1 MICSFNFLDFSEKT
15 KTQFPV
21 LRSTSVLML
30 LILGTL
36 IGGNAWSLDAPKGT
50 VVLQISGLIE
60 VFNQGKM
67 AALDMKTLQALP
79 QKSFTTQT
87 PWDPK
92 PITFSGP
99 LLRDVL
105 QLVKANGQHIR
116 AVALNDYRVKLP
128 VSDASEH
135 DVVVALKMDGQ
146 VIPVR
151 TKGPL
156 FIVYPFDAKK
166 ELQHKTYFE
175 RSIWQLK
182 ALEVE

>member
-1 MICSFNFLDFSEKT
+1 MYARNLPEKWRNHE
-15 KTQFPV
+15 KNQSG
-21 LRSTSVLML
+21 LRRLWRLIWAGL
-30 LILGTL
+30 LILTGVASWAL
-36 IGGNAWSLDAPKGT
+36 EPPHGP
-50 VVLQISGLIE
+50 VVLQVFGQIE
-60 VFNQGKM
+60 AHNQGKS

-87 PWDPK
+87 PWEQK
-92 PITFSGP
+92 PVSFSGP

-105 QLVKANGQHIR
+105 QLVKAKGQHIR

-128 VSDASEH
+128 VSDARDH
-135 DVVVALKMDGQ
+135 DVIVALQMNGQ
-146 VIPVR
+146 PIPVR

-166 ELQHKTYFE
+166 ELQHKTYYE

-182 ALEVE
+182 AIELE